1 MLTLITVCICC
12 FLIILTGWT
21 LTTYFIKRDSQ
32 TFIIEELKNLFDI
45 SKKFFVSLKNLI
57 GILASNSRSS
67 ESKKENPI
75 NKNVLEKKK
84 KKEEEE
90 QPLSLVEPIK
100 EIEARTLKV
109 TNEADDDIA
118 LSAFSPEVIEVI
130 NDEEEKVA

>member
-75 NKNVLEKKK
+75 NKNVLEEIEK
-84 KKEEEE
+84 
-90 QPLSLVEPIK
+90 PLSLVKPVK

>member
-1 MLTLITVCICC
+1 MLTLITVCIC
-12 FLIILTGWT
+12 FSLIILTGWT
-21 LTTYFIKRDSQ
+21 FTTYFIKKDSQ
-32 TFIIEELKNLFDI
+32 KFIIEELKNLFDI

-75 NKNVLEKKK
+75 NKNVF
-84 KKEEEE
+84 EEIE
-90 QPLSLVEPIK
+90 QPLSLVKPVK

>member
-75 NKNVLEKKK
+75 NKNVLEEIEK
-84 KKEEEE
+84 
-90 QPLSLVEPIK
+90 PLSLVKPVK
-100 EIEARTLKV
+100 EIEARTFKV